1 MGELKKTERVLEG
14 NLCSLCAVLVSIC
27 DFDTRNKVK
36 IMTKF
41 PDLEKK

>member
-1 MGELKKTERVLEG
+1 MGVLKKTERVLEG
-14 NLCSLCAVLVSIC
+14 NLCNLFAVLVSPC
-27 DFDTRNKVK
+27 DFDTRNKVE